1 MTGTVAKTVRR
12 VWLRALR
19 IARRK
24 LKASGG
30 QTLLVKLPPPAATS
44 DRDIGQRLYRRR
56 WLLALTVGVIQ
67 FFVGIYDLPFFTAQ
81 IGFGAIMAGAA
92 FIPREGVL
100 NPLRLQFLENE
111 HAPPA
116 DIGLAMLNALPSP
129 AVLLDRSGRVVT
141 FNQLAADF
149 LPAMRKGDHI
159 SGVLR
164 DPDVL
169 DAVAKA
175 HLSAG
180 RRMTV
185 RFEQRVPV
193 ERHTEATI
201 SWIAKDSRP
210 PFGSTP
216 AIMIFLRDL
225 TEQERL
231 DSLYTDFVANASHE
245 LRTPLASVIGY
256 IDTLRGAARND
267 EKVRDQFLDIMARQA
282 YRMARLIENL
292 LSLSRIEMR
301 VHLRPQ
307 TRVDLNDIA
316 RHVLAD
322 LRPLAERT
330 GVAFHLAMLPEPAWI
345 LGDRD
350 ELVQVIT
357 NLVDN
362 GVKYGR
368 NGGNVWL
375 TITRGETNGDRGR
388 FLLTVRD
395 DGDGIDEK
403 HLPRLTERFYRAN
416 DMSTEKTGTGLGL
429 AIVQHVVNRHR
440 GELRIA
446 SERGKGSAFTISLA
460 ETSAPE

>member
-1 MTGTVAKTVRR
+1 MLAN
-12 VWLRALR
+12 
-19 IARRK
+19 
-24 LKASGG
+24 
-30 QTLLVKLPPPAATS
+30 LPPAMET
-44 DRDIGQRLYRRR
+44 RDHDAGQRLYRRR
-56 WLLALTVGVIQ
+56 WLLAVSMGVIL
-67 FFVGIYDLPFFTAQ
+67 FFVGIYNLPFLPAL
-81 IGFGAIMAGAA
+81 IGFGANIIGAA
-92 FIPREGVL
+92 FIPRDGVR
-100 NPLRLQFLENE
+100 NSLRLQFLDDTQSL
-111 HAPPA
+111 PA

-129 AVLLDRSGRVVT
+129 AVLLDSLGRVVT
-141 FNQLAADF
+141 FNDLAREF
-149 LPAMRKGDHI
+149 WPALRKGDHI

-164 DPDVL
+164 DPDIL
-169 DAVAKA
+169 EAVAKV
-175 HLSAG
+175 HLSPG
-180 RRMTV
+180 RRTAV
-185 RFEQRVPV
+185 IFEQRVPI

-201 SWIAKDSRP
+201 SWIARDSKQP
-210 PFGSTP
+210 LGSAP
-216 AIMIFLRDL
+216 AIMIHLRDL

-301 VHLRPQ
+301 LHLRPQ

-316 RHVLAD
+316 RNVLAD
-322 LRPLAERT
+322 LQPLAEKT
-330 GVAFHLAMLPEPAWI
+330 GVSFHLTALPEAAWI

-375 TITRGETNGDRGR
+375 TLKHGETNGDRGR

-395 DGDGIDEK
+395 DGEGIDEK
-403 HLPRLTERFYRAN
+403 HLPRLTERFYRAP
-416 DMSTEKTGTGLGL
+416 DMGSEKSGTGLGL

-440 GELRIA
+440 GELRIS
-446 SERGKGSAFTISLA
+446 SEIGKGSSFTISLA
-460 ETSAPE
+460 ETSAPD